1 MGVVFSLSSLGV
13 ESERREKRVLSFFS
27 LFLCSLRT
35 QGKRKNVS
43 LFFSGSFFCTS
54 SFLPP
59 RERYRLVLLSSSRSE
74 KGQKNTSSGWHDR
87 RLSLTSTLLHW
98 KFVGV
103 ASIHQAIPPP
113 FFLPMPLPV
122 PAARRARRWLMGA
135 AVAAAVG
142 TAVAYYAYRW

>member
-54 SFLPP
+54 SF
-59 RERYRLVLLSSSRSE
+59 S
-74 KGQKNTSSGWHDR
+74 
-87 RLSLTSTLLHW
+87 RLSCPLESDIGLFCFRAPAQKKGKKTPPQGGTT
-98 KFVGV
+98 GV
-103 ASIHQAIPPP
+103 C
-113 FFLPMPLPV
+113 L
-122 PAARRARRWLMGA
+122 
-135 AVAAAVG
+135 
-142 TAVAYYAYRW
+142 